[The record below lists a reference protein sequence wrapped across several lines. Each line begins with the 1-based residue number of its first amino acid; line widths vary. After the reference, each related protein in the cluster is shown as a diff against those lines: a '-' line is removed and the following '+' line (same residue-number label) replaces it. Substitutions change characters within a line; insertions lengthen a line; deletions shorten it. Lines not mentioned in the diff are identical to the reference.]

1 MSSGTAVTID
11 ALTDENHYLGGSILP
26 GFHLMKEA
34 MAERTANLNR
44 PLGKAY
50 PFATTTPNALAS
62 GIMDAVCGAIILMHG
77 RLQHKVGAGKPVD
90 LIITGGGAAKVAQ
103 ALPPQFSLD
112 NRVEIVDNLVIY
124 GLLNWVEHT

>member
-1 MSSGTAVTID
+1 MQTKLTLRLD
-11 ALTDENHYLGGSILP
+11 A
-26 GFHLMKEA
+26 HLIAQAKA
-34 MAERTANLNR
+34 RAQRQ
-44 PLGKAY
+44 GKSLSQVVADY
-50 PFATTTPNALAS
+50 FAQFTSTTTPNALAS

-77 RLQHKVGAGKPVD
+77 RLQHKVGVGKPVD